1 MSNSLYHH
9 GIKGMKW
16 GVRRTPEQLERAR
29 GYVGESK
36 KIVDGGKNINQS
48 IANIRATKNRATDLS
63 QMSDQELRDRVNR
76 MNLERQYSSLAAE
89 DKLRGQAYVRDTL
102 DIAGNV
108 LAITS
113 SALAIAI
120 AIKKLKE

>member
-29 GYVGESK
+29 GYAGEGK
-36 KIVDGGKNINQS
+36 KIVDSGKNINQS
-48 IANIRATKNRATDLS
+48 IANIRTTKNSSKDLS
-63 QMSDQELRDRVNR
+63 KMSDQELRDRVNR

-102 DIAGNV
+102 DVAGNV

-113 SALAIAI
+113 SALTIAI
-120 AIKKLKE
+120 AIKKLKG